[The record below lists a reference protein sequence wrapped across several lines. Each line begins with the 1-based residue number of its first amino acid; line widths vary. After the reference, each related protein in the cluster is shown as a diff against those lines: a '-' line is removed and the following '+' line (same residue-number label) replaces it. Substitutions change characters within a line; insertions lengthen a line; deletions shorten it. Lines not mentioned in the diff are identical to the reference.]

1 MVVEVST
8 PKKAGKKLRRFAFLW
23 TSGRGRRAA
32 HSTPLSTLLSLT
44 TTHARLPESRVSL
57 LRSASSEG
65 QYRARHDLFTGVI
78 AHFRSSVPVLRCFE
92 FSSCYN
98 DDDDDDDDDNDDGD
112 DGGGVDN
119 DDDDDDDDDD

>member
-1 MVVEVST
+1 MMVVEVST

-23 TSGRGRRAA
+23 
-32 HSTPLSTLLSLT
+32 
-44 TTHARLPESRVSL
+44 
-57 LRSASSEG
+57 SASSEG

-98 DDDDDDDDDNDDGD
+98 NDDDDDDDDDDDNDDGD

-119 DDDDDDDDDD
+119 DDDDDDDDDAIPLLVVKVVDGGSGGDGGGSGGGRDGDG